1 MLFKNLLFTA
11 LFSLASFTAFSQDL
25 FPDRCLGQW
34 QGTMHIYYAGQLR
47 DSVPIRFTVAPI
59 DSASWTWRTEYLSDK
74 LPMTK
79 DYILRIKDKQRQMYI
94 TDEGGGIELSDYLFG
109 NKLYSV
115 FETEGILLT
124 ASYELRDGE
133 LIFEVT
139 SGRKAEGPVAGV
151 QSHPVSS
158 VQRAVLK
165 RG

>member
-1 MLFKNLLFTA
+1 
-11 LFSLASFTAFSQDL
+11 
-25 FPDRCLGQW
+25 
-34 QGTMHIYYAGQLR
+34 MHIYFAGQLR
-47 DSVPIRFTVAPI
+47 DSVPIRFTVTPI
-59 DSASWTWRTEYLSDK
+59 DSISWTWRTEYLSKK

-79 DYILRIKDKQRQMYI
+79 DYVLRIKDKQRQMYV
-94 TDEGGGIELSDYLFG
+94 TDEGDGIELSDYLFG
-109 NKLYSV
+109 NKLYSI

-139 SGRKAEGPVAGV
+139 SGKRANNSTTGV

>member
-1 MLFKNLLFTA
+1 
-11 LFSLASFTAFSQDL
+11 
-25 FPDRCLGQW
+25 
-34 QGTMHIYYAGQLR
+34 
-47 DSVPIRFTVAPI
+47 
-59 DSASWTWRTEYLSDK
+59 
-74 LPMTK
+74 
-79 DYILRIKDKQRQMYI
+79 
-94 TDEGGGIELSDYLFG
+94 GIELSDYLFG
-109 NKLYSV
+109 NKLYSI

-139 SGRKAEGPVAGV
+139 SGKRAENSTTGV

>member
-1 MLFKNLLFTA
+1 MPLKNLFFTT
-11 LFSLASFTAFSQDL
+11 LFSLAFFTAFSQDL

-34 QGTMHIYYAGQLR
+34 QGTMHIYFAGQLR
-47 DSVPIRFTVAPI
+47 DSVPIRFTVTPI
-59 DSASWTWRTEYLSDK
+59 DSVSWTWRTEYLSEK

-79 DYILRIKDKQRQMYI
+79 DYILRIKDKQRQMYV
-94 TDEGGGIELSDYLFG
+94 TDEGDGIELSDYLFG
-109 NKLYSV
+109 NKLYSI

-124 ASYELRDGE
+124 ASYELHDGE

-139 SGRKAEGPVAGV
+139 SGKMAENSTNGV

>member
-1 MLFKNLLFTA
+1 
-11 LFSLASFTAFSQDL
+11 
-25 FPDRCLGQW
+25 
-34 QGTMHIYYAGQLR
+34 MHIYFAGQLR
-47 DSVPIRFTVAPI
+47 DSVPIRFTVTPI
-59 DSASWTWRTEYLSDK
+59 DSISWTWRTEYLSEK

-79 DYILRIKDKQRQMYI
+79 DYVLRIKDKQRQMYV
-94 TDEGGGIELSDYLFG
+94 TDEGDGIELSDYLFG
-109 NKLYSV
+109 NKLYSI

-139 SGRKAEGPVAGV
+139 SGKRANNSTTGV

>member
-1 MLFKNLLFTA
+1 MPLNNLFFTV
-11 LFSLASFTAFSQDL
+11 LFSLASLTAFSQDF

-34 QGTMHIYYAGQLR
+34 QGTMHIYYAGHLR

-59 DSASWTWRTEYLSDK
+59 DSVSWTWRTEYLSEK

-79 DYILRIKDKQRQMYI
+79 DYILRIKDKQRQIYV
-94 TDEGGGIELSDYLFG
+94 TDEGDGIELSDYLFG

-124 ASYELRDGE
+124 ASYELRGGE

-139 SGRKAEGPVAGV
+139 SGKIADNSTTGV

-165 RG
+165 RV

>member
-1 MLFKNLLFTA
+1 MPFKNLLFTA
-11 LFSLASFTAFSQDL
+11 LFSLASFTAFSQDF
-25 FPDRCLGQW
+25 FPNRCLGHW
-34 QGTMHIYYAGQLR
+34 QGTMHIYFAGQLR
-47 DSVPIRFTVAPI
+47 DSVPVRFTVALI
-59 DSASWTWRTEYLSDK
+59 DSASWTWRMEYLSEK

-79 DYILRIKDKQRQMYI
+79 DYTLKIKDKQRQVYI
-94 TDEGGGIELSDYLFG
+94 TDEGDGIELTDYLFG

-124 ASYELRDGE
+124 ASYELRDGD

-139 SGRKAEGPVAGV
+139 SGKMAGTPTNGV

-165 RG
+165 RM